1 VRRGNAF
8 TYAAIVGCAT
18 ALGGGCAL
26 VVGFPDRTAGSTAGT
41 GGASSSSS
49 GSAAGGASAST
60 GGSSGGSGGD
70 GGHATSVA
78 SSGAGGCPA
87 GSSSSGGP
95 STPCQALSP
104 QPLFCD
110 DFETCP
116 LEPTFTLQ
124 LFKKGTAALSTAQA
138 KPLPGHSFEAYYEGA
153 SPPFENLGQ
162 ISKHFSK
169 SYASM
174 HLGFDV
180 LIEQYAGGA
189 SLTYLAEIDLDD
201 GHGAL
206 LYAVPTATTFQQ
218 KFPNNTLGN
227 EIGSSAALPLHAWT
241 PVDIALELG
250 GTPTI
255 TLTIGGVKLI
265 DAAPLAG
272 AWTPGLPTIR
282 LGTVVATLSDARDVF
297 YDNVVFDAH

>member
-1 VRRGNAF
+1 MRWNVLTG
-8 TYAAIVGCAT
+8 AAIVGCAT

-26 VVGFPDRTAGSTAGT
+26 VVGFPDRTLGSTAGT
-41 GGASSSSS
+41 GGASSSS
-49 GSAAGGASAST
+49 GAGGAS
-60 GGSSGGSGGD
+60 SSGGE
-70 GGHATSVA
+70 GGHGGAATGVT
-78 SSGAGGCPA
+78 SS
-87 GSSSSGGP
+87 GSSSASSCSGGGA
-95 STPCQALSP
+95 STYCQALSP

-110 DFETCP
+110 DFETGP
-116 LEPTFTLQ
+116 LDCAFTVQ
-124 LFKKGTAALSTAQA
+124 TFKKGTTALSTAQA
-138 KPLPGHSFEAYYEGA
+138 NPFPGQSFEAHYEGA
-153 SPPFENLGQ
+153 SPPEENLGQ
-162 ISKHFSK
+162 ISRHFST

-180 LIEQYAGGA
+180 FIQEYAGGA

-206 LYAVPTATTFQQ
+206 LYVVPGAVTFQQ

-227 EIGSSAALPLHAWT
+227 EIGSSMAVAPQTWTHVDLAL
-241 PVDIALELG
+241 DLG

-255 TLTIGGVKLI
+255 TLTIGGAKLI

-282 LGTVVATLSDARDVF
+282 LGTVVATLSDARDVY
-297 YDNVVFDAH
+297 YDNVVFDAP